1 MIGYVERFTIEK
13 GIHMIKKRMIAGV
26 VALTAIFVMTKGMDV
41 GNAEGQIPG
50 QTEFPIST
58 VAIGSGTMSNTKT
71 AVSLTE
77 DPSAAPDTTPT
88 ATATVTPSVK
98 PTVTPSP
105 KASIRPTTTPN
116 KQKKEKKGWN
126 KVSSKKKYYIN
137 SKGKR
142 LKGYHKIKGSY
153 YYFSKKTSY
162 AVRNTWKY
170 VSIKGK
176 KYKVYFGKSGKQVAD
191 PSKILGKNA
200 RYRIYVSLQDNMV
213 MIYAKDGAKGYTIPV
228 KAMICSVGMPGHGT
242 RTGTYSLSRAGAWH
256 VLRYNSNGQYAT
268 RYSGPYLFH
277 SVTYDRLGDKYSL
290 QKKEFNKLGKA
301 ASHGCIRLQVAD
313 AKWIYD
319 HAYQCTATIQNK
331 VSKGPFRKPKA
342 AKIKKSSRGYYD
354 PTDISIKG

>member
-1 MIGYVERFTIEK
+1 
-13 GIHMIKKRMIAGV
+13 MIKKRMIAGV

-228 KAMICSVGMPGHGT
+228 
-242 RTGTYSLSRAGAWH
+242 
-256 VLRYNSNGQYAT
+256 
-268 RYSGPYLFH
+268 
-277 SVTYDRLGDKYSL
+277 
-290 QKKEFNKLGKA
+290 
-301 ASHGCIRLQVAD
+301 
-313 AKWIYD
+313 
-319 HAYQCTATIQNK
+319 
-331 VSKGPFRKPKA
+331 
-342 AKIKKSSRGYYD
+342 
-354 PTDISIKG
+354 